1 MQLKTGQWRVKSVL
15 LQTVKGWG
23 SKSTSLLTSWTSRQ
37 VNSWKVLVSKFY
49 FGEFSSLHLHPGYL
63 WELSSVERTV
73 SLDFAKSLFWSK
85 TPSNI
90 FWKLVLLQSRWLSGL
105 AFGVVYSH
113 WPRTADSVS
122 IWWLP
127 VHRHSACNQ
136 WLYRHW
142 WLIFFIYF

>member
-1 MQLKTGQWRVKSVL
+1 MQYFAANAELCKTFQNCAEICPWICT
-15 LQTVKGWG
+15 TVW
-23 SKSTSLLTSWTSRQ
+23 
-37 VNSWKVLVSKFY
+37 NSASH
-49 FGEFSSLHLHPGYL
+49 LHVQIFHCRNLHPGYL